1 MTIEQLCINTLRT
14 LAIDAVEQAQSG
26 HPGTAMGAAPVAYC
40 LWQHFLRY
48 DPNDTEW
55 PNRDRFVLSSGH
67 ASMLLYGLLHLGEV
81 KASNS
86 RADNPAGLAVTID
99 DIKQFRQLG
108 SRCTGHPE
116 HGWTDG
122 VETTTG
128 PLGQGIATS
137 VGMAIAERWQASTY
151 NRPGFDLFKYKV
163 YALCGDGDM
172 MEGISSEAA
181 SLAGHLKLAN
191 LCWIYDANKITIE
204 GSTSLAFTENLQSR
218 FTSYGWNVIRV
229 ADANCLE
236 QLCAEFNNFLE
247 NSDRPTLIIVPSS
260 IGFGS
265 PHKQDCCEAH
275 GEPLGTEEARLTK
288 QCYGWDQDAKF
299 YIPDGVIEHFR
310 AHFGHRGKM
319 HRAEWDALFAAYR
332 IEFPQLALEIDCMQ
346 RRDLPADWDRNLPKF
361 PADAKGMATRE
372 ASEQVLNAIA
382 RNIPWLVG
390 GAADLAPSTRTR
402 LNPVL
407 AGDFQATGITGDY
420 SGRNIHFGVRE
431 HAMCAISNGL
441 SLSKLRPFTGSFLV
455 FSDYARGAL
464 RLAAM
469 MKIPVITIWTHDS
482 FLMGE
487 DGPTHQPVEQLASLR
502 AMPGMRVLRPADA
515 NELIEAWRV
524 IMMNNAQPVCLILS
538 RQALATLD
546 RTRYASASGLAMGA
560 YVLADD
566 PEQHPDVLLLA
577 TGSEVNL
584 CIAAYEQLK
593 EEGIRARVISMPC
606 WDLFEAQSQ
615 EYRDS
620 VLPPQ
625 IMARVTVEAASGF
638 GWERYAGPTGCIISL
653 SHFGLSAPMHV
664 LQQEFGFETGHIIAA
679 VREQLLRHA

>member
-26 HPGTAMGAAPVAYC
+26 HPGTVMGAAPVAYC

-48 DPNDTEW
+48 DPEDSGW

-67 ASMLLYGLLHLGEV
+67 ASMLLYGLLHLSEV
-81 KASNS
+81 KAE
-86 RADNPAGLAVTID
+86 RGDHPAALAVTLD

-128 PLGQGIATS
+128 PLGQGLATS
-137 VGMAIAERWQASTY
+137 VGMAIAERWLSTTY
-151 NRPGFDLFKYKV
+151 NRPGFNLFGYKI

-181 SLAGHLKLAN
+181 SLAAHLKLAN

-204 GSTSLAFTENLQSR
+204 GSTSLTFTENVQAR
-218 FTSYGWNVIRV
+218 FTSYGWQVLRV

-236 QLCAEFNNFLE
+236 QLSAEFNCFL
-247 NSDRPTLIIVPSS
+247 NTTDRPTLIIVPSS
-260 IGFGS
+260 IGYGS
-265 PHKQDCCEAH
+265 PNKQGCREAH

-288 QCYGWDQDAKF
+288 QCYEWDPDARF
-299 YIPDGVIEHFR
+299 YIPDGVIAHFR
-310 AHFGHRGKM
+310 AHFGQRGKA
-319 HRAEWDALFAAYR
+319 HRADWDSDFAAYR
-332 IEFPQLALEIDCMQ
+332 ASYPHLAAEIDCMQ

-361 PADAKGMATRE
+361 SADSKGMATRE

-407 AGDFQATGITGDY
+407 ARDFQGAGMSGDY
-420 SGRNIHFGVRE
+420 SGRNLHYGVRE
-431 HAMCAISNGL
+431 HAMCALSNGL
-441 SLSKLRPFTGSFLV
+441 SLSKLRPFSGSFLV

-487 DGPTHQPVEQLASLR
+487 DGPTHQPVEHIASLR
-502 AMPGMRVLRPADA
+502 AMPGMLVLRPADA
-515 NELIEAWRV
+515 NELVEAWRV
-524 IMMNNAQPVCLILS
+524 IMMNNAHPVCLILS

-546 RTRYASASGLAMGA
+546 RSRYASAAGVAMGA

-566 PEQHPDVLLLA
+566 PEHRPDVLLLA

-584 CIAAYEQLK
+584 CIAAHEQLRD
-593 EEGIRARVISMPC
+593 EGISARVISMPC
-606 WDLFEAQSQ
+606 WELFEAQSQ

-620 VLPPQ
+620 VLPPD
-625 IMARVTVEAASGF
+625 IKARVTVEAASGF
-638 GWERYAGPTGCIISL
+638 GWERYAGSTGCIISL
-653 SHFGLSAPMHV
+653 DHFGLSAPMHV
-664 LQQEFGFETGHIIAA
+664 LQKEFGFDTSHIIAA
-679 VREQLLRHA
+679 ARKQIHS